1 MYNMIRIPI
10 KTKLTWG
17 LVFFFSLIV
26 LSGGLGYFFLHQ
38 QTQET
43 RNILKDNYETLDY
56 VERMRDA
63 LQRQDRKMMEENL
76 KKQED
81 NITELGEKEATQRL
95 RAAFDKMGTPNEDKS
110 QLFKALADI
119 STLNRQAVVR
129 KHDLTLRNAEKAAT
143 ILAFIVTGSLLIAF
157 TLLFNL
163 PGYIANPIQQLTE
176 SIRRVTERNFSERL
190 HFSSS
195 DEFGELAHTF
205 NRMAEKLD
213 EYENSNLQKLMS
225 EKKRIEA
232 IINNMSDAVVGLDD
246 KGKLLFVNQIGEGL
260 LNVKAKEVVG
270 SYAPDVA
277 LKNDLL
283 RLLLQEN
290 NDSKPLKIF
299 ADDKESYF
307 SREAIQIQD
316 FAGQAVGSVI
326 LLKNITAFQEKD
338 LAKTNFIATIS
349 HELKTPLAAIKMSL
363 KLLEDERV
371 GGLNVEQKKLVNH
384 LKGDSERLLNI
395 TGELLNLTQVESGK
409 IQLQIQDTDLNQV
422 IDYAIKAVDFLAEQK
437 QIILEVHLDTDMPK
451 VKADSE
457 KTAWVLINLLTNAL
471 KNSSES
477 SKVLVEASI
486 KQTQIVCSV
495 QDVGKGIST
504 QLRAHI
510 FDKFFHTP
518 DANSTGMGLAIA
530 KDFVEAQGGKIW
542 VESEEGVGSKFFVSL
557 NTV

>member
-1 MYNMIRIPI
+1 MIRIPI

-38 QTQET
+38 QTNET

-56 VERMRDA
+56 VERMREA
-63 LQRQDRKMMEENL
+63 LQRKDWKMLEENL
-76 KKQED
+76 QKQEK

-95 RAAFDKMGTPNEDKS
+95 RAAFDKIDTPNEDMP
-110 QLFKALADI
+110 QLFKSLADI

-195 DEFGELAHTF
+195 DEFGELARTF

-232 IINNMSDAVVGLDD
+232 IINNMSDAVVGLDE

-260 LNVKAKEVVG
+260 LNLKAEDVVG

-277 LKNDLL
+277 LRNDLL
-283 RLLLQEN
+283 RLLLQDN
-290 NDSKPLKIF
+290 NASKPLKIF

-316 FAGQAVGSVI
+316 LTGQAVGSVI

-349 HELKTPLAAIKMSL
+349 HELKTPLSAIKMSL

-371 GGLNVEQKKLVNH
+371 GGLNIEQKKLVNH
-384 LKGDSERLLNI
+384 LKSDSERLLNI
-395 TGELLNLTQVESGK
+395 TGELLNLTQAESGK
-409 IQLQIQDTDLNQV
+409 IQLQIQETDLKQV
-422 IDYAIKAVDFLAEQK
+422 IDYAMKAVDFLAEQK
-437 QIILEVHLDTDMPK
+437 QITLEFHQDVELLK
-451 VKADSE
+451 VKADPE

-471 KNSSES
+471 KNSPEG
-477 SKVLVEASI
+477 SKILVEAFM
-486 KQTQIVCSV
+486 KQKQVVCSV
-495 QDVGKGIST
+495 QDVGKGIPVNV
-504 QLRAHI
+504 QAHI

-518 DANSTGMGLAIA
+518 DGDSTGMGLAIA
-530 KDFVEAQGGKIW
+530 KDFVEAQGGNIW
-542 VESEEGVGSKFFVSL
+542 VESEEGVGSKFFVTL
-557 NTV
+557 NAA

>member
-1 MYNMIRIPI
+1 MIRIPI

-38 QTQET
+38 QTNET

-56 VERMRDA
+56 VERMREA
-63 LQRQDRKMMEENL
+63 LQRKDWKMLEENL
-76 KKQED
+76 QMQEK

-95 RAAFDKMGTPNEDKS
+95 RASFDKIDTPNEDMP
-110 QLFKALADI
+110 QLFKSLADI

-195 DEFGELAHTF
+195 DEFGELARTF

-213 EYENSNLQKLMS
+213 EYENSNLQKLIS

-232 IINNMSDAVVGLDD
+232 IINNMSDAVVGLDE

-260 LNVKAKEVVG
+260 LNIKAEDIVG

-277 LKNDLL
+277 LRNDLL
-283 RLLLQEN
+283 RLLLQDSK
-290 NDSKPLKIF
+290 DSKPLKIF

-316 FAGQAVGSVI
+316 LTGQAVGSVI
-326 LLKNITAFQEKD
+326 LLKNITIFQEKD

-349 HELKTPLAAIKMSL
+349 HELKTPLSAIKMSI

-371 GGLNVEQKKLVNH
+371 GGLNMEQKKLVNH
-384 LKGDSERLLNI
+384 LKSDSERLLNI

-409 IQLQIQDTDLNQV
+409 IQLQIQETDLSQV
-422 IDYAIKAVDFLAEQK
+422 MDYAIKAVDFLAEQK
-437 QIILEVHLDTDMPK
+437 QIILEIRQEVDLPK
-451 VKADSE
+451 VKADPE

-471 KNSSES
+471 KNSPEES
-477 SKVLVEASI
+477 KILVEASM
-486 KQTQIVCSV
+486 KQTQVVCTV
-495 QDVGKGIST
+495 QDVGKGISAHV
-504 QLRAHI
+504 QAHI

-518 DANSTGMGLAIA
+518 DASSTGMGLAIA

-542 VESEEGVGSKFFVSL
+542 VESEEGIGSKFSITLIPV
-557 NTV
+557 

>member
-1 MYNMIRIPI
+1 MIRIPI

-38 QTQET
+38 QTNET

-56 VERMRDA
+56 VERMREA
-63 LQRQDRKMMEENL
+63 LQRKDWKMLEENL
-76 KKQED
+76 QKQEK

-95 RAAFDKMGTPNEDKS
+95 RAAFDKIDTPNEDMP
-110 QLFKALADI
+110 QLFKSLADI

-195 DEFGELAHTF
+195 DEFGELARTF

-232 IINNMSDAVVGLDD
+232 IINNMSDAVVGLDE

-260 LNVKAKEVVG
+260 LNLKAEDVVG

-277 LKNDLL
+277 LRNDLL
-283 RLLLQEN
+283 RLLLQDN
-290 NDSKPLKIF
+290 NASKPLKIF

-316 FAGQAVGSVI
+316 LTGQAVGSVI

-349 HELKTPLAAIKMSL
+349 HELKTPLSAIKMSL

-371 GGLNVEQKKLVNH
+371 GGLNIEQKKLVNH
-384 LKGDSERLLNI
+384 LKSDSERLLNI
-395 TGELLNLTQVESGK
+395 TGELLNLTQAESGK
-409 IQLQIQDTDLNQV
+409 IQLQIQETDLKQV
-422 IDYAIKAVDFLAEQK
+422 IDYAMKAVDFLAEQK
-437 QIILEVHLDTDMPK
+437 QITLESHQDVELLK
-451 VKADSE
+451 VKADPE

-471 KNSSES
+471 KNSPEG
-477 SKVLVEASI
+477 SKILVEAFM
-486 KQTQIVCSV
+486 KQKQVVCSV
-495 QDVGKGIST
+495 QDVGKGIPVNV
-504 QLRAHI
+504 QAHI

-518 DANSTGMGLAIA
+518 DGDSTGMGLAIA
-530 KDFVEAQGGKIW
+530 KDFVEAQGGNIW
-542 VESEEGVGSKFFVSL
+542 VESEEGVGSKFFVTL
-557 NTV
+557 NAA